1 MKIGKNVEDGIL
13 LEKLGKGEQEAFD
26 RLFRKY
32 YPMLC
37 AYAHRFVE
45 VEEAEEVVQEVM
57 LWIWE
62 NRMTLVIK
70 ESLSQYLFKMTYHK
84 ALNVIAK
91 KESSLRLEAIYSDKY
106 QKLPENVDY
115 YQVEELT
122 KKIKK
127 AIAVL
132 PESYRETFV
141 MHRFK
146 GMSYKA
152 IASEFG
158 ISIKTVDYRIQQAL
172 KLLRENLRDFLPF
185 ISFWLVFN

>member
-70 ESLSQYLFKMTYHK
+70 ESLSQYL
-84 ALNVIAK
+84 
-91 KESSLRLEAIYSDKY
+91 LR
-106 QKLPENVDY
+106 
-115 YQVEELT
+115 
-122 KKIKK
+122 
-127 AIAVL
+127 
-132 PESYRETFV
+132 
-141 MHRFK
+141 
-146 GMSYKA
+146 
-152 IASEFG
+152 
-158 ISIKTVDYRIQQAL
+158 
-172 KLLRENLRDFLPF
+172 
-185 ISFWLVFN
+185 